1 LADLFVYS
9 RVENERL
16 FPNEMTPCVA
26 RFHCCDN
33 TACCLMNYLLKL
45 GDVFGEIV
53 DHEFRVLQHN
63 VGDQSVLGRLYFQL
77 LLRLT

>member
-1 LADLFVYS
+1 
-9 RVENERL
+9 
-16 FPNEMTPCVA
+16 
-26 RFHCCDN
+26 
-33 TACCLMNYLLKL
+33 MNYLLKL